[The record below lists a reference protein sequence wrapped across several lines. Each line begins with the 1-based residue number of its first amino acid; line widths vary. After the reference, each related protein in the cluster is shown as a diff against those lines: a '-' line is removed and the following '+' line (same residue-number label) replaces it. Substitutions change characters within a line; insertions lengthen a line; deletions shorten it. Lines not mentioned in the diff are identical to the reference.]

1 MRSRIFSLMVL
12 GCAIVCW
19 SDRACAQSLA
29 RSTLSGKIT
38 NPPSAGLSVKLKS
51 IEKNPLAIY
60 DGYSSRTLTDGD
72 FQFKDV
78 EPGRYVLVADGTGFM
93 ATEYGADGSEQTGTP
108 IELKAGQVR
117 KGIVLSLA
125 PKRVVCGRVTD
136 EHGNPL
142 PKVEVYA
149 FRHFNGSMWLT
160 GGYRNVATDEAGNYR
175 LPDLEP
181 GQYFLEAGM
190 STWFI
195 GSKNLTQIEAES
207 LANAESV
214 EVGRADGAGCR
225 ENIRMGPR
233 LGYRA
238 FKIRGKIAKDPSLVG
253 KDLVL
258 SFLEVHPTGVAR
270 AVPFPEA
277 FDPGPSFDLSAP
289 PPGHYRLILSHGRFP
304 PNGYAGQPEFTIL
317 SSQEITVAGTDVN
330 GITVAPDPLAS
341 LRGQVKLEGIAA
353 AAACPTREKTHLRIQ
368 KEDDGQF
375 QNIEVAEDGTFSFAH
390 VSLGTYTVGLYPFLR
405 GSVYVKTMLFDGQP
419 VDGRRIKISSVTSHS
434 LEVVLSGD
442 AARASGHSTPDETVA
457 RYRAE
462 GTHPKA
468 SVSGK
473 VTDVQAD
480 SLWVKLWA
488 VRFNSDRSYEYA
500 TKPGPDGSF
509 HFEDVDPGIYLLVT
523 QGPGYS
529 ISEYGASHPR
539 LEGRTITLSA
549 GQRLAGLALSA
560 APRRPS
566 ICGQISDEN
575 GQPQPNVTVSAT
587 PSAKRENGPSVRAYA
602 DSNSSGAEGAAS
614 VMVVSP
620 APPSVSTDDAGNFR
634 FFDLRPGRYY
644 FWTDFMVPN
653 GQALTRRWSYYP
665 SSPNL
670 GGAQP
675 VKVGFGSDVGCT
687 HNIQMHAGTTFHVRG
702 NVPKEIAQAEG
713 EYFDITLV
721 ETNAAGIEGVALFKH
736 MLAPGEAFDFADVS
750 AGHYSIRLTGPY
762 KKLPRQD
769 VPFVDVGSGPCP
781 RPSYLLASRELAV
794 HDSDLRDV
802 TMEPILPLSVTGE
815 IHFEDIPKE
824 WRSFRV
830 EAQSVTLSPA
840 DEIPSL
846 RGAQILGGA
855 CPPRVRL
862 ASDGTFIFESVT
874 GGSYQVGLDLAGVQ
888 GDALY
893 LKSVALNGQ
902 PIEGRLIT
910 LKAGQP
916 AKLTMVVSNRGGEVD
931 LQVKPGGPPAE
942 EYRYD
947 EPCRPKMAVTPQAV
961 LIPDSIPVDGSGT
974 VTGAFTQAGYIQI
987 YRVPPGRYRA
997 VAGENFNFHFTMSPS
1012 GYSVWSDPKFL
1023 QSMSALGTPV
1033 EVAAGQKIKLLVP
1046 DVSAPVQDLLAKYS
1060 EEVTTGDHCAASC
1073 SYDGFW
1079 NGAEAAEAHKP

>member
-60 DGYSSRTLTDGD
+60 DGYSSQTLTDGD

-78 EPGRYVLVADGTGFM
+78 EPGRYVLVADGAGFM

-108 IELKAGQVR
+108 IELKAGQLR

-125 PKRVVCGRVTD
+125 PKRVVCGGVTD
-136 EHGNPL
+136 DHGNPL

-304 PNGYAGQPEFTIL
+304 SNGYAGQPEFTIL

-353 AAACPTREKTHLRIQ
+353 GAACPTREKTHLRIQ

-529 ISEYGASHPR
+529 ISEYGASYPR

-575 GQPQPNVTVSAT
+575 GQPLPNVTVSAT
-587 PSAKRENGPSVRAYA
+587 PSAKRENGPSVGAYA

-614 VMVVSP
+614 VMVVSL
-620 APPSVSTDDAGNFR
+620 APPSVHTDDAGNFR

-653 GQALTRRWSYYP
+653 GQAWTRRWSYYP

-721 ETNAAGIEGVALFKH
+721 ETNAAGMEGVALFKH

-874 GGSYQVGLDLAGVQ
+874 GGSYQVGLDLVGVQ

-987 YRVPPGRYRA
+987 YRVPPGRYHA

-1023 QSMSALGTPV
+1023 QSMCALGTPV

-1046 DVSAPVQDLLAKYS
+1046 DVSAQVQDLLAKYS

>member
-19 SDRACAQSLA
+19 SNGACAQALA
-29 RSTLSGKIT
+29 RSTLSGRIT
-38 NPPSAGLSVKLKS
+38 NPPRAGLSVKLKS
-51 IEKNPLAIY
+51 IENNPLAIY
-60 DGYSSRTLTDGD
+60 DGYSAQTLADGD
-72 FQFKDV
+72 FQFQDV
-78 EPGRYVLVADGTGFM
+78 EPGRYVLVAEAAGFM
-93 ATEYGADGSEQTGTP
+93 ATEYGAEGPDQTGTP
-108 IELKAGQVR
+108 IELKAGQLR

-125 PKRVVCGRVTD
+125 PKRVVCGKVTD
-136 EHGNPL
+136 DHGNPL

-149 FRHFNGSMWLT
+149 FRHFKGSMWLMS
-160 GGYRNVATDEAGNYR
+160 GDYIATDEAGSYR

-181 GQYFLEAGM
+181 GEYFLEAGM

-233 LGYRA
+233 VGYRS
-238 FKIRGKIAKDPSLVG
+238 FKIRGKIAEDPALVG

-258 SFLEVHPTGVAR
+258 SFLEVSRTGVAR
-270 AVPFPEA
+270 AAPFPET

-289 PPGHYRLILSHGRFP
+289 PAGHYRLILSHGRFP

-317 SSQEITVAGTDVN
+317 SSQEITLAGADVN
-330 GITVAPDPLAS
+330 GITVAPDPMGS
-341 LRGQVKLEGIAA
+341 LSGRVKLEGIAA
-353 AAACPTREKTHLRIQ
+353 AAACPTKEKTHLRIQ

-375 QNIEVAEDGTFSFAH
+375 QNVEVAADGTFSFAH
-390 VSLGTYTVGLYPFLR
+390 VPLGTYTVDLYPFIR

-419 VDGRRIKISSVTSHS
+419 VDGRRITISSVTSHS

-442 AARASGHSTPDETVA
+442 AAHASGHSTPGETVA

-473 VTDVQAD
+473 VTDVQTD
-480 SLWVKLWA
+480 SPWVKLWA
-488 VRFNSDRSYEYA
+488 VRFNSDRSYEYS

-509 HFEDVDPGIYLLVT
+509 HFENVDPGIYLLVT
-523 QGPGYS
+523 QGSAYTL
-529 ISEYGASHPR
+529 SEYGASYPR
-539 LEGRTITLSA
+539 LEGRTITLRA
-549 GQRLAGLALSA
+549 GQRLAGLTLSA
-560 APRRPS
+560 APRKPS
-566 ICGQISDEN
+566 LCGQISDEN
-575 GQPQPNVTVSAT
+575 GQPLPKVTVFAA
-587 PSAKRENGPSVRAYA
+587 PSANRDNNTSLEAYA
-602 DSNSSGAEGAAS
+602 DSNSSGAAAES
-614 VMVVSP
+614 AMVVSLG
-620 APPSVSTDDAGNFR
+620 PPNVNTDDAGNFR
-634 FFDLRPGRYY
+634 FFDLSPGRYY
-644 FWTDFMVPN
+644 VWTDFMVPT
-653 GQALTRRWSYYP
+653 APAWVRRWTYYP

-670 GGAQP
+670 DGAQP

-687 HNIQMHAGTTFHVRG
+687 HNIQMHTPLLFHVRG
-702 NVPKEIAQAEG
+702 SVPKDIAHADE
-713 EYFDITLV
+713 EYFDVSLV
-721 ETNAAGIEGVALFKH
+721 ETNSAAVDGLAQFKN
-736 MLAPGEAFDFADVS
+736 MLVPGEAFDFADVS
-750 AGHYSIRLTGPY
+750 AGHYSIRITGPY
-762 KKLPRQD
+762 KKLPNQM
-769 VPFVDVGSGPCP
+769 VATWSGRCP
-781 RPSYLLASRELAV
+781 QPRYLLASRALVV
-794 HDSDLRDV
+794 HDSDLTDV
-802 TMEPILPLSVTGE
+802 TMEPIHTLSVTGE

-840 DEIPSL
+840 DEISSL
-846 RGAQILGGA
+846 RGAEMISGP
-855 CPPRVRL
+855 CSPRARL
-862 ASDGTFIFESVT
+862 ASDGTFVFESVT
-874 GGSYQVGLDLAGVQ
+874 GGSYQVGLDLVGVQ

-893 LKSVALNGQ
+893 LKSVALNGK

-916 AKLTMVVSNRGGEVD
+916 AKLNMVVSNNGGEVD
-931 LQVKPGGPPAE
+931 VQVKPSGPPAE

-947 EPCRPKMAVTPQAV
+947 EPCRPKMTVMQRAV
-961 LIPDSIPVDGSGT
+961 LIPDSTPVDGSGL
-974 VTGAFTQAGYIQI
+974 VTGGFTQAGYIQI
-987 YRVPPGRYRA
+987 YRVPPGRYHA

-1023 QSMSALGTPV
+1023 RSMSAFGTAV
-1033 EVAAGQKIKLLVP
+1033 EVAAGQRVKVLVP
-1046 DVSAPVQDLLAKYS
+1046 DATAQIQDLLAKYD
-1060 EEVTTGDHCAASC
+1060 EEAALGDHCAASC

-1079 NGAEAAEAHKP
+1079 NGTEAEEAHKP